1 MLARPGRLV
10 RGALTHALA
19 ANSSKVAS
27 TIANLK
33 TLQPDERNELAH
45 LPVRTCPPPVDG
57 AVRC

>member
-1 MLARPGRLV
+1 MPAGRLV
-10 RGALTHALA
+10 RCALTHAL

-33 TLQPDERNELAH
+33 SLQPDERNELAH